1 MKTIFG
7 IFNRVAMN
15 QVSLWLA
22 LTLVFVATPSV
33 AAKILNLRT
42 GKNAEYTRVVIELDQ
57 PTTYQSAEQSGAAGA
72 ELVITVKA
80 SGQAQALDVST
91 RFVNSIQVKPSGA
104 ETRII
109 VQLAR
114 AGAPVKDF
122 VLQNPPRI
130 VFDVAAGG
138 KVAAAT
144 VEPAPTKP
152 APPAPV
158 ATPTKPATTTPP
170 SAPPKPAP
178 EKVEEAKQASP
189 KSVDATPP
197 PVTRDSASTVKPEEV
212 ASEEQ
217 AVVEPSLEEG
227 TSGENAVPEDTQAP
241 SAKAPKVAP
250 AKKSAAAPKSFLE
263 QMFEPIAPI
272 TQQLEGLPAL
282 IGAAALVVL
291 FLLFLLFKQRQKRL
305 ASARSQAAADDASDE
320 ADDDSL
326 FGGEPWE
333 ANRAATPK
341 KAEPEPMESL
351 MSEFSS
357 ASTPRSPAPAAPR
370 SPAPPSQ
377 SFVSAAPPPAAPVDA
392 VSKADFEAFEARVKG
407 LEDQLNGFAAA
418 RERLETQIKSQAEE
432 LRVQR
437 AAIARTQR
445 VVRSLASAEDDM
457 PAEPAPKAP
466 AD

>member
-1 MKTIFG
+1 
-7 IFNRVAMN
+7 MN

-158 ATPTKPATTTPP
+158 ATPPKPATTTPP
-170 SAPPKPAP
+170 SATPKPAP

-189 KSVDATPP
+189 KSVEVTPP
-197 PVTRDSASTVKPEEV
+197 PVTRGSASTAKPEEV

-217 AVVEPSLEEG
+217 VAAESSLDEG

-263 QMFEPIAPI
+263 QMLEPIAPI

-357 ASTPRSPAPAAPR
+357 ASTPRSPAP
-370 SPAPPSQ
+370 PSQ